1 MTALALTSLAPDESE
16 LSPEGSLV
24 IIRNAMDNKLKLEVQ
39 DGMYGVCR
47 LPKGSPVPRWV
58 EGKLTSVTR
67 TDDELSVVCQEDKIP
82 GEIKCEKG
90 WRAMKVLG
98 PLDFSLVGVLAS
110 LAAPLAK
117 AGISIF
123 AISTFETDYLLV
135 KKENIEAAVKA
146 LTASGHTVV
155 GKKK

>member
-1 MTALALTSLAPDESE
+1 M
-16 LSPEGSLV
+16 G
-24 IIRNAMDNKLKLEVQ
+24 NKLKLEVQ
-39 DGMYGVCR
+39 EGTYGVCR
-47 LPKGSPVPRWV
+47 LPAGSPVPRWI

-82 GEIKCEKG
+82 GEIQCEKG

-123 AISTFETDYLLV
+123 ALSTFDTDYLLV
-135 KKENIEAAVKA
+135 KKENIEAAAKA
-146 LTASGHTVV
+146 LTASGHTVT
-155 GKKK
+155 GRSS